1 MARTERAQTLT
12 PFSDRAVGDVVTPVI
27 LTFNEE
33 ANIERTLKA
42 LDWAPSVVV
51 VDSGSLDGTETI
63 AKQFL
68 NVRWFVR
75 PFDTHA
81 QQWEFAIRQTGITTP
96 YVLALDADYE
106 VPTPFVDEMRSRFLS
121 GRYRG
126 GSAAFEY
133 RIQGRPLLG
142 SVYPAKLVIFNRDEV
157 RVSQPG
163 HTQEF
168 RVEGDVYRFA
178 ARLIHDDRKPVT
190 RFVNSQMEYSRLEA
204 SRLLNGHA
212 NRWQDRLR
220 RSGIMPL
227 VAGVGAYIRSGGP
240 LRGSA
245 SLRYAYERT
254 LFESLLALR
263 LLNGR
268 PDNEAKGPAPDRSQ
282 NPR

>member
-1 MARTERAQTLT
+1 M
-12 PFSDRAVGDVVTPVI
+12 PFSDRTVGDVVSPVI

-42 LDWAPSVVV
+42 LDWATSVVV
-51 VDSGSLDGTETI
+51 VDSGSLDGTEKI
-63 AKQFL
+63 ATQFS

-106 VPTPFVDEMRSRFLS
+106 VPAPFVDEMRSRFLS

-190 RFVNSQMEYSRLEA
+190 RFVRSQLEYSRLEA

-220 RSGIMPL
+220 RRGIMPL

-268 PDNEAKGPAPDRSQ
+268 PDNEPQGPAPDRSQ